1 MKWLLA
7 LLLALAIFGGAAYFS
22 YNVLF
27 KQEIAVQKEQRGEI
41 PSTPAPDL
49 SLPEFQAAAKL
60 RQEGKLVEARNALV
74 TFVQKY
80 PNGQHFE
87 EAKDLLGAINVDI
100 LFSPAPSDR
109 KSTRLNSSHTVI
121 SYA

>member
-49 SLPEFQAAAKL
+49 SLPEFQEAARL
-60 RQEGKLVEARNALV
+60 RQGGKLVEGRHPL
-74 TFVQKY
+74 FLFLQKN
-80 PNGQHFE
+80 PQRPAIQ
-87 EAKDLLGAINVDI
+87 EAKKPVRPGNIHI
-100 LFSPAPSDR
+100 IFSPVPSPE
-109 KSTRLNSSHTVI
+109 KH
-121 SYA
+121 